1 MKKIIASLLF
11 VALAYSSNGKLVG
24 TVVQK
29 SDNAPAVGVNIIIV
43 DTYLGAASDERG
55 KFVILNIPPG
65 SYSVRADAI
74 GFAPVIVKDVRIT
87 TAQTTEINISL
98 EESVVE
104 GQEVTV
110 LAERPLVQKDLTASQ
125 RVTTAKEIQ
134 DMPVESFLGVLSTH
148 AGVNQSA
155 GGALHVRGG
164 RSNEVGYY
172 IGGVSVS
179 NPFFTNSL
187 AVGLSNKALEEMKL
201 VSGAFNAEYGNAMSG
216 VVNVKVRDGGKNY
229 EGSISYYAGDYNSNA
244 DEIFPNIS
252 NQSITANRTL
262 DAFVSGPVI
271 PSLGDK
277 LTFNVSVRNNK
288 SDGYLYGVR

>member
-98 EESVVE
+98 EN
-104 GQEVTV
+104 
-110 LAERPLVQKDLTASQ
+110 L
-125 RVTTAKEIQ
+125 
-134 DMPVESFLGVLSTH
+134 LSK
-148 AGVNQSA
+148 GKRLQCSLK
-155 GGALHVRGG
+155 GLWSK
-164 RSNEVGYY
+164 RSN
-172 IGGVSVS
+172 
-179 NPFFTNSL
+179 
-187 AVGLSNKALEEMKL
+187 
-201 VSGAFNAEYGNAMSG
+201 
-216 VVNVKVRDGGKNY
+216 
-229 EGSISYYAGDYNSNA
+229 SISKSNYSKRDSRYAC
-244 DEIFPNIS
+244 
-252 NQSITANRTL
+252 
-262 DAFVSGPVI
+262 
-271 PSLGDK
+271 
-277 LTFNVSVRNNK
+277 
-288 SDGYLYGVR
+288 

>member
-1 MKKIIASLLF
+1 
-11 VALAYSSNGKLVG
+11 
-24 TVVQK
+24 
-29 SDNAPAVGVNIIIV
+29 
-43 DTYLGAASDERG
+43 
-55 KFVILNIPPG
+55 
-65 SYSVRADAI
+65 
-74 GFAPVIVKDVRIT
+74 
-87 TAQTTEINISL
+87 
-98 EESVVE
+98 
-104 GQEVTV
+104 
-110 LAERPLVQKDLTASQ
+110 
-125 RVTTAKEIQ
+125 
-134 DMPVESFLGVLSTH
+134 MPVESFLGVLSTH

-229 EGSISYYAGDYNSNA
+229 DGSISYYAGDYNSDA
-244 DEIFPNIS
+244 DGIFPNIS
-252 NQSITANRTL
+252 DQSLTANRTL
-262 DAFVSGPVI
+262 DAFASGPII
-271 PSLGDK
+271 PSLGDM

-288 SDGYLYGVR
+288 SDGCLLYTSPSPRD

>member
-1 MKKIIASLLF
+1 M
-11 VALAYSSNGKLVG
+11 VG

-74 GFAPVIVKDVRIT
+74 GFAPVTVKDVRIT

-201 VSGAFNAEYGNAMSG
+201 VSGAFNAEYGNAMSL
-216 VVNVKVRDGGKNY
+216 
-229 EGSISYYAGDYNSNA
+229 SLIH
-244 DEIFPNIS
+244 I
-252 NQSITANRTL
+252 
-262 DAFVSGPVI
+262 SGPR
-271 PSLGDK
+271 D
-277 LTFNVSVRNNK
+277 
-288 SDGYLYGVR
+288 

>member
-229 EGSISYYAGDYNSNA
+229 DGSISYYAGDYSSNA

-262 DAFVSGPVI
+262 DAFVSGPVL
-271 PSLGDK
+271 SLIHISEP
-277 LTFNVSVRNNK
+277 TRP
-288 SDGYLYGVR
+288 Y